1 MLKRFLITPGPTP
14 VPPEVLSALGEPVIH
29 HRAPRFTEI
38 LTEVVA
44 GLKYV
49 YQTQND
55 IMVFAASGT
64 GAMEAAVVNVVNP
77 GDKVIVASVGN
88 FGERWKKLTALYGAD
103 VVALDY
109 EWGTKADPADI
120 RQALA
125 DNPDVKAVYCQF
137 SETST
142 GVVNDIKTIGEIVA
156 ATPAI
161 LVVDAI
167 SGLGATDLKTDDWH
181 VDICVAGSQ
190 KALMVPPGLA
200 YAAVSDKAWAVVDEC
215 TQPRFY
221 FDYVAMRKKMT
232 GDSAQ
237 TPYTPAVSLMV
248 AQNRAIQL
256 IREEGLENVFARHRV
271 LGAGLQG
278 RRQGARS
285 RAVRPGGPRS
295 QLRDRGEGAGG
306 RGRRQDRQ
314 DRPRQVRRVAGRRPG
329 PAQGQDLP
337 LRPLRLLR
345 PLRHHR
351 RPGHGGDGAGRARL
365 RRALRRGRGRGRACV
380 HAEPRAALR
389 WPT

>member
-44 GLKYV
+44 GMKYV
-49 YQTQND
+49 YQSEND

-64 GAMEAAVVNVVNP
+64 GGMESAVVNVVNP
-77 GDKVIVASVGN
+77 GEKVIVASVGN
-88 FGERWKKLTALYGAD
+88 FGERWKKLTALYGAE

-120 RQALA
+120 KKALA
-125 DNPDVKAVYCQF
+125 DNPDAKAVYCQF

-167 SGLGATDLKTDDWH
+167 SGLGATDLKTDAWH

-200 YAAVSDKAWAVVDEC
+200 YAAVSDKAWAVIHQC
-215 TQPRFY
+215 RTPRFY

-232 GDSAQ
+232 GAAAQ

-248 AQNRAIQL
+248 GQNAAIKL
-256 IREEGLENVFARHRV
+256 IREEGLENVFMRHRV
-271 LGAGLQG
+271 LGKACKAGVKALG
-278 RRQGARS
+278 LELFGPDDPEANSVTAVKVPEGVDGGKIGKIARDKYG
-285 RAVRPGGPRS
+285 VW
-295 QLRDRGEGAGG
+295 LAGG
-306 RGRRQDRQ
+306 QAQLKGKIFRFGHCGYFGHSDITVGLATVEMVLGELGYKV
-314 DRPRQVRRVAGRRPG
+314 PFGASVAAAEQVFMQSPV
-329 PAQGQDLP
+329 QL
-337 LRPLRLLR
+337 
-345 PLRHHR
+345 
-351 RPGHGGDGAGRARL
+351 
-365 RRALRRGRGRGRACV
+365 
-380 HAEPRAALR
+380 
-389 WPT
+389 